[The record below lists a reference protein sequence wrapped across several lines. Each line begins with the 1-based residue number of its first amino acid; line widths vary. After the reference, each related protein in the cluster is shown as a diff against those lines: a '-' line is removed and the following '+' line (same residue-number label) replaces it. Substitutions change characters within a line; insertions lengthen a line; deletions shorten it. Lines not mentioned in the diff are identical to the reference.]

1 MLGVTLFVWCAAA
14 EMESFRKHKDGQIET
29 WLTHT
34 IQQLHLPLQKD
45 DCLTSANDI
54 SLRVFSARPL
64 RSADCE
70 HSPISIVGVFT
81 VAELWGLSNNTLKG
95 AEVDEE
101 KRWIV
106 NSVRLDESDN
116 LVIDARPGY
125 ANRKKW
131 GGEMIFRLQPD
142 HVTDL
147 LNQINERNANE
158 RMRAVAADEL
168 REFLELFKVE
178 YLEKRQFLAEKL
190 NLDLQDIPT
199 PHWWSMNS
207 PNVSVTIDVG

>member
-1 MLGVTLFVWCAAA
+1 M
-14 EMESFRKHKDGQIET
+14 
-29 WLTHT
+29 
-34 IQQLHLPLQKD
+34 
-45 DCLTSANDI
+45 
-54 SLRVFSARPL
+54 
-64 RSADCE
+64 
-70 HSPISIVGVFT
+70 
-81 VAELWGLSNNTLKG
+81 
-95 AEVDEE
+95 DEE

-106 NSVRLDESDN
+106 NSVHLDESDN

-131 GGEMIFRLQPD
+131 DGEMIFRLQPD

-178 YLEKRQFLAEKL
+178 YLEKRRFLAEKL

-207 PNVSVTIDVG
+207 PNVSVTLDVG